1 MSQELNESMRTRS
14 HQRENINKET
24 EIIETQILEWER
36 TITHKEK
43 NHQRG
48 STRDL
53 NPQKREAVDLKTH
66 SIINT
71 DEI

>member
-1 MSQELNESMRTRS
+1 MSQELHESMRTRS

-24 EIIETQILEWER
+24 EIMETQILEWER
-36 TITHKEK
+36 TITRKEK

-53 NPQKREAVDLKTH
+53 NQQKREAADLKTH
-66 SIINT
+66 
-71 DEI
+71 